1 LTADPQI
8 TNDIA
13 YLFNLLSG
21 YSTNEEY
28 DKLLVAPHSVRS
40 GLIKKI
46 KREIENHSQGK
57 SSGIRIKCNSIVDEQ
72 TIDSLYE
79 ASNSGVKVELI
90 VRGMC
95 SIKPGIPGLS
105 ENITVRSIL
114 GRFLEHSRVYEF
126 INDGQK
132 EVWIGSA
139 DLMHRN
145 LDRRVEALVQLEDAE
160 HISYISTLL
169 DLYLANSTAHW
180 TLENDGKWSRTSQ
193 DSNGLPLLDAQEQLI
208 RRKNLRGID

>member
-1 LTADPQI
+1 
-8 TNDIA
+8 
-13 YLFNLLSG
+13 
-21 YSTNEEY
+21 
-28 DKLLVAPHSVRS
+28 
-40 GLIKKI
+40 
-46 KREIENHSQGK
+46 
-57 SSGIRIKCNSIVDEQ
+57 
-72 TIDSLYE
+72 
-79 ASNSGVKVELI
+79 
-90 VRGMC
+90 
-95 SIKPGIPGLS
+95 
-105 ENITVRSIL
+105 L

-160 HISYISTLL
+160 HVSYISTLL

-180 TLENDGKWSRTSQ
+180 TLESDGKWTRSSQ

-208 RRKNLRGID
+208 KRKNLRGSD

>member
-1 LTADPQI
+1 M
-8 TNDIA
+8 
-13 YLFNLLSG
+13 
-21 YSTNEEY
+21 
-28 DKLLVAPHSVRS
+28 
-40 GLIKKI
+40 
-46 KREIENHSQGK
+46 
-57 SSGIRIKCNSIVDEQ
+57 DEQ
-72 TIDSLYE
+72 TIDALYE
-79 ASNSGVKVELI
+79 ASNSGVKIELI

-126 INDGQK
+126 ANDGQK

-145 LDRRVEALVQLEDAE
+145 LDRRVEALVQLVDAE
-160 HISYISTLL
+160 HVSYSSSLL
-169 DLYLANSTAHW
+169 DLYLEDSTAHW

-208 RRKNLRGID
+208 KRKNLRGN